1 LHDEGTDM
9 CYFSLPFKL
18 LKLTQPILYCIF
30 YSDRAIVSMEAL
42 CSPPLC
48 EVPMPKPSP
57 FIHNI
62 VATAQILT
70 SAPLQLDRLKQIFR
84 FSSFNRR
91 KFAAVTLRLVRPN
104 CTILLFTS
112 GKLVIT
118 GSKSSSE
125 ALLSAYRIRQ
135 LLRSAC
141 IGQRFEIIG
150 FEIQNVVS
158 HCELKVSDS
167 EILDIEAL
175 YERYHIYSTYQSH
188 VFPGLIFRHPNLKV
202 VALMFF
208 SGKVVLTGAKSLKDI
223 DDGWDVIFTLLKPY
237 VVKRQ

>member
-1 LHDEGTDM
+1 MTD
-9 CYFSLPFKL
+9 
-18 LKLTQPILYCIF
+18 
-30 YSDRAIVSMEAL
+30 
-42 CSPPLC
+42 
-48 EVPMPKPSP
+48 PKPVP

-62 VATAQILT
+62 VATAQIEI

-125 ALLSAYRIRQ
+125 ALLSAYRIRR
-135 LLRSAC
+135 LLRQTC
-141 IGQRFEIIG
+141 TGQRFSVTG

-158 HCELKVSDS
+158 HCELTVRDG

-175 YERYHIYSTYQSH
+175 YERYHIYSTYQPH
-188 VFPGLIFRHPNLKV
+188 IFPGLIFRYPNLKV
-202 VALMFF
+202 VALVFF
-208 SGKVVLTGAKSLKDI
+208 SGKVVLTGAKSLEDI
-223 DDGWDVIFTLLKPY
+223 EHGWDTIYALVRSY

>member
-1 LHDEGTDM
+1 MDVAIGCAQTADGGVGPAP
-9 CYFSLPFKL
+9 SDGPAVGVGSAAASS
-18 LKLTQPILYCIF
+18 PCINNGEPQ
-30 YSDRAIVSMEAL
+30 IK
-42 CSPPLC
+42 PL
-48 EVPMPKPSP
+48 P

-62 VATAQILT
+62 VATAQIHT
-70 SAPLQLDRLKQIFR
+70 SAPLHLDRLKQIFR
-84 FSSFNRR
+84 FSSFNRL

-125 ALLSAYRIRQ
+125 ALLSAYRIRH
-135 LLRSAC
+135 LLRKAC
-141 IGQRFEIIG
+141 TGQCFEIIG

-158 HCELKVSDS
+158 HCELSIGEG

-188 VFPGLIFRHPNLKV
+188 IFPGLIFRYPNLKV

>member
-1 LHDEGTDM
+1 M
-9 CYFSLPFKL
+9 NP
-18 LKLTQPILYCIF
+18 PIRMDQ
-30 YSDRAIVSMEAL
+30 SV
-42 CSPPLC
+42 
-48 EVPMPKPSP
+48 KPVP

-62 VATAQILT
+62 VATAQIET
-70 SAPLQLDRLKQIFR
+70 SAPLHLDRLKQIFR

-125 ALLSAYRIRQ
+125 AMLSAYRVRQ
-135 LLRSAC
+135 LLRQAC
-141 IGQRFEIIG
+141 TGQRFSVTG
-150 FEIQNVVS
+150 FDIQNVVS
-158 HCELKVSDS
+158 HCELDVRDG

-188 VFPGLIFRHPNLKV
+188 IFPGLIFRYPNLKV

-208 SGKVVLTGAKSLKDI
+208 SGKVVLTGAKSLADI
-223 DDGWDVIFTLLKPY
+223 DEGWEIIFALVKSY
-237 VVKRQ
+237 VVRRQ

>member
-1 LHDEGTDM
+1 M
-9 CYFSLPFKL
+9 S
-18 LKLTQPILYCIF
+18 
-30 YSDRAIVSMEAL
+30 A
-42 CSPPLC
+42 
-48 EVPMPKPSP
+48 PKPSP

-62 VATAQILT
+62 VATAQIQT

-125 ALLSAYRIRQ
+125 ALLSAYRVRG
-135 LLRSAC
+135 LLRRAC
-141 IGQRFEIIG
+141 VGQTFHIAA

-158 HCELKVSDS
+158 HCELVLKEG

-188 VFPGLIFRHPNLKV
+188 IFPGLIFRYPNLKV

-208 SGKVVLTGAKSLKDI
+208 SGKVVLTGAKSLDDI
-223 DDGWDVIFTLLKPY
+223 DQGWDVIYSLLKPY

>member
-1 LHDEGTDM
+1 MPHTDE
-9 CYFSLPFKL
+9 P
-18 LKLTQPILYCIF
+18 
-30 YSDRAIVSMEAL
+30 
-42 CSPPLC
+42 
-48 EVPMPKPSP
+48 PKPLP
-57 FIHNI
+57 FIHNM
-62 VATAQILT
+62 VATAQIQI
-70 SAPLQLDRLKQIFR
+70 SAPLHLDRLKQVFR

-125 ALLSAYRIRQ
+125 ALLSAYRIRAM
-135 LLRSAC
+135 LRRVC
-141 IGQRFEIIG
+141 VGQQFNIIG

-158 HCELKVSDS
+158 HCELAIKEG

-175 YERYHIYSTYQSH
+175 YERFHIYSTYQSH
-188 VFPGLIFRHPNLKV
+188 IFPGLIFRYPNLKV

-208 SGKVVLTGAKSLKDI
+208 SGKVVLTGAKSLNDI
-223 DDGWDVIFTLLKPY
+223 DEGWNVIYALLKPY
-237 VVKRQ
+237 VVTRQ

>member
-1 LHDEGTDM
+1 
-9 CYFSLPFKL
+9 
-18 LKLTQPILYCIF
+18 
-30 YSDRAIVSMEAL
+30 MEEVVKPHNKM
-42 CSPPLC
+42 SRPL
-48 EVPMPKPSP
+48 P

-62 VATAQILT
+62 VATAQIEIST
-70 SAPLQLDRLKQIFR
+70 PLQLDRLKQIFR

-125 ALLSAYRIRQ
+125 ALLSAYRIRR
-135 LLRSAC
+135 LLRQTC
-141 IGQRFEIIG
+141 IGQRFSVTG

-158 HCELKVSDS
+158 HCELSVCDG

-175 YERYHIYSTYQSH
+175 YERYHIYSTYQPH
-188 VFPGLIFRHPNLKV
+188 IFPGLIFRYPNLKV
-202 VALMFF
+202 VALVFF
-208 SGKVVLTGAKSLKDI
+208 SGKIVLTGAKSLDDI
-223 DDGWDVIFTLLKPY
+223 DKGWEVIYGLVRSY
-237 VVKRQ
+237 VTKRQ

>member
-1 LHDEGTDM
+1 MVVTD
-9 CYFSLPFKL
+9 
-18 LKLTQPILYCIF
+18 
-30 YSDRAIVSMEAL
+30 
-42 CSPPLC
+42 
-48 EVPMPKPSP
+48 VPEPPKPIP

-62 VATAQILT
+62 VATAQIQT
-70 SAPLQLDRLKQIFR
+70 SAPLHLDRLKQIFR

-118 GSKSSSE
+118 GSKSSAE
-125 ALLSAYRIRQ
+125 ALLSAYRIRS
-135 LLRSAC
+135 LLRRAC
-141 IGQRFEIIG
+141 VGQRFDIIG

-158 HCELKVSDS
+158 HCELVMGEGD
-167 EILDIEAL
+167 ILDIEAL

-188 VFPGLIFRHPNLKV
+188 IFPGLIFRYPNLRV

-208 SGKVVLTGAKSLKDI
+208 SGKVVLTGAKSLDDI
-223 DDGWDVIFTLLKPY
+223 DQGWGVIYSLLKSY
-237 VVKRQ
+237 VIKRQ

>member
-1 LHDEGTDM
+1 
-9 CYFSLPFKL
+9 
-18 LKLTQPILYCIF
+18 
-30 YSDRAIVSMEAL
+30 MEA
-42 CSPPLC
+42 
-48 EVPMPKPSP
+48 EGKPIP

-62 VATAQILT
+62 VATAQIST

-91 KFAAVTLRLVRPN
+91 KFAAVTLRLVQPN

-125 ALLSAYRIRQ
+125 ALLSAYRIRR
-135 LLRSAC
+135 LLQHAC
-141 IGQRFEIIG
+141 VGQRFAVAG
-150 FEIQNVVS
+150 FDIQNVVS
-158 HCELKVSDS
+158 HCELKVQDG

-188 VFPGLIFRHPNLKV
+188 IFPGLIFRYPNLRV

-208 SGKVVLTGAKSLKDI
+208 SGKVVLTGARSLCDI
-223 DDGWDVIFTLLKPY
+223 EEGWDVIYALVRPY

>member
-1 LHDEGTDM
+1 MMSGHLLILWKGGCVLQMDISPSPSVD
-9 CYFSLPFKL
+9 SFK
-18 LKLTQPILYCIF
+18 PI
-30 YSDRAIVSMEAL
+30 
-42 CSPPLC
+42 
-48 EVPMPKPSP
+48 P

-62 VATAQILT
+62 VATAQIQT
-70 SAPLQLDRLKQIFR
+70 SAQLQLDRLKQIFR

-125 ALLSAYRIRQ
+125 ALLSAYRIRC
-135 LLRSAC
+135 LLRRTC
-141 IGQRFEIIG
+141 IGQQFSITG

-158 HCELKVSDS
+158 HCELAVGEN

-188 VFPGLIFRHPNLKV
+188 IFPGLIFRYPNLKV

-208 SGKVVLTGAKSLKDI
+208 SGKVVLTGAKSLADI
-223 DDGWDVIFTLLKPY
+223 DEGWDVIFSLLKSY

>member
-1 LHDEGTDM
+1 M
-9 CYFSLPFKL
+9 CYGDL
-18 LKLTQPILYCIF
+18 LGEMLR
-30 YSDRAIVSMEAL
+30 YSDAEMPEPGESDDVFK
-42 CSPPLC
+42 PL
-48 EVPMPKPSP
+48 P

-62 VATAQILT
+62 VATAQIQT
-70 SAPLQLDRLKQIFR
+70 SAPLHLDRLKQIFR

-118 GSKSSSE
+118 GSKSFSE
-125 ALLSAYRIRQ
+125 ALLSAYRIRA
-135 LLRSAC
+135 LLRRTC
-141 IGQRFEIIG
+141 VGQQFTITG

-158 HCELKVSDS
+158 HCELVVGEG

-188 VFPGLIFRHPNLKV
+188 IFPGLIFRYPNLKV

-208 SGKVVLTGAKSLKDI
+208 SGKVVLTGAKSLNDI
-223 DDGWDVIFTLLKPY
+223 DEGWDVIFSLLKSY

>member
-1 LHDEGTDM
+1 
-9 CYFSLPFKL
+9 
-18 LKLTQPILYCIF
+18 
-30 YSDRAIVSMEAL
+30 ME
-42 CSPPLC
+42 
-48 EVPMPKPSP
+48 KPAP

-62 VATAQILT
+62 VATAQIET

-91 KFAAVTLRLVRPN
+91 KFAAVTLRLLRPN

-125 ALLSAYRIRQ
+125 ALLSVYRIRR
-135 LLRSAC
+135 LLREVC
-141 IGQRFEIIG
+141 VGQRFMVAG

-158 HCELKVSDS
+158 HCELPVKEG

-175 YERYHIYSTYQSH
+175 YERHHVYSTYQSH
-188 VFPGLIFRHPNLKV
+188 IFPGLIFRYPNLKV

-208 SGKVVLTGAKSLKDI
+208 SGKVVLTGARSLEDI
-223 DDGWDVIFTLLKPY
+223 DHGWEVIFGLVKQY

>member
-1 LHDEGTDM
+1 MQNGVVKKTDVPFTHNRSEYRFIMDET
-9 CYFSLPFKL
+9 
-18 LKLTQPILYCIF
+18 
-30 YSDRAIVSMEAL
+30 
-42 CSPPLC
+42 
-48 EVPMPKPSP
+48 KPTP

-62 VATAQILT
+62 VATAQIDT
-70 SAPLQLDRLKQIFR
+70 PSPLQLDRLKQIFR

-118 GSKSSSE
+118 GSKSSAE
-125 ALLSAYRIRQ
+125 ALLAVYRIRR
-135 LLRSAC
+135 LLREAC
-141 IGQRFEIIG
+141 VGQRFLATS

-158 HCELKVSDS
+158 HCELTVSDG

-175 YERYHIYSTYQSH
+175 YERHHIYSTYQPH
-188 VFPGLIFRHPNLKV
+188 IFPGLIFRYPNLKV

-208 SGKVVLTGAKSLKDI
+208 SGKVVLTGARSLEDI
-223 DDGWDVIFTLLKPY
+223 EEGWDVIYALVKAY